1 MVQLL
6 RCLGGRHHGKVQ
18 TWRHGCVH
26 RTPLTGALQS
36 GLRDAQRG
44 VRSAW
49 HFELRGMT
57 NTTPQRAGASCLPRQ
72 IAMCR
77 TATMHPV
84 RVMPGHPVWRH
95 IPHLCASFQALH
107 AVETQRKQL
116 SCLRSPA
123 TQFWHALR
131 CRIPQPAL
139 HRRPL
144 LPQLLTRRRIPPL
157 PRRLLTRCS
166 GCRCCRPVPVLGQL
180 LEVQGR
186 QRPASLGRIWAAA
199 RTCARAIAAGR
210 SRLLLLSLHLLGQLH
225 NRCKAIPGL
234 CAQQCP
240 ACSGRRRCLAC
251 LVRCCCLSLLLLQ
264 ALASLRLH
272 LLCVLLRPNRGLQK
286 KKAGQ
291 HTRREAQ

>member
-186 QRPASLGRIWAAA
+186 
-199 RTCARAIAAGR
+199 
-210 SRLLLLSLHLLGQLH
+210 
-225 NRCKAIPGL
+225 
-234 CAQQCP
+234 
-240 ACSGRRRCLAC
+240 
-251 LVRCCCLSLLLLQ
+251 
-264 ALASLRLH
+264 
-272 LLCVLLRPNRGLQK
+272 
-286 KKAGQ
+286 
-291 HTRREAQ
+291 